1 MFVDRLSHSPLFRG
15 KPENLHTARYAY
27 PYELRPLISHGVTD
41 AASLLLGTL
50 DQQTVLRVTAQP
62 KRPELNN
69 LAVIARTRGGK
80 GLLAKA
86 QILTWSGSLI
96 INDIKGELFDATA
109 WDKARTSDVFVIDTR
124 GVGHRYDPL
133 SGRLTPGELRG
144 IARYLLL
151 EPDEGNGRIFTKR
164 AINMLTALFQAARME
179 GQNPLVYA
187 GHFLHLGMREAA
199 RRLEELSQ
207 RAGLTE
213 KDNLATRFLSD
224 PYAEADFDSRFLG

>member
-1 MFVDRLSHSPLFRG
+1 MFFDRLSHSPLFSRG
-15 KPENLHTARYAY
+15 KESLYNSRYAY
-27 PYELRPLISHGVTD
+27 PYELLPLIGQGLSD
-41 AASLLLGTL
+41 AASLLLGIL
-50 DQQTVLRVTAQP
+50 DHQTILRVTAQP

-69 LAVIARTRGGK
+69 LAVLARTRGGK

-96 INDIKGELFDATA
+96 VNDIKGELFDATA
-109 WDKARTSDVFVIDTR
+109 GDKSKTSDVFVIDTR

-164 AINMLTALFQAARME
+164 AVNMLTALFQAARLE
-179 GQNPLVYA
+179 GHNPLVYA
-187 GHFLHLGMREAA
+187 GHFLHCGMRETA

-207 RAGLTE
+207 KRVLRHRTIWRRG
-213 KDNLATRFLSD
+213 F
-224 PYAEADFDSRFLG
+224 